1 MKGGVD
7 LTECDAN
14 FAPIFLF
21 FIRMTSFLDIV
32 GGMGPSLCIPSFI
45 KIRQLLPPKILLLPP
60 FCLLFYFN
68 LSPQTSKWSE
78 VLIHFL

>member
-1 MKGGVD
+1 MCGGDTHNPMGTDKMFGDTQFYVGWTFFLLGHTHEHTKGGVD

-32 GGMGPSLCIPSFI
+32 GGMGPSLCIPSFMT
-45 KIRQLLPPKILLLPP
+45 IR
-60 FCLLFYFN
+60 
-68 LSPQTSKWSE
+68 
-78 VLIHFL
+78 